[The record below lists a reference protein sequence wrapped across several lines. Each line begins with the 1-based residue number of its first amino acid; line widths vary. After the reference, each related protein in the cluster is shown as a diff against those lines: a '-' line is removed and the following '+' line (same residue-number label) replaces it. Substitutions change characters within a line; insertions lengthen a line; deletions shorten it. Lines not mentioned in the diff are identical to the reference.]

1 MRRFKT
7 VLKMDKKFILRGVF
21 LAVTLCVTGLAS
33 AQERGPGLVTAEE
46 GQQAGDEVI
55 AEATKFEVGAIA
67 GATQS
72 DAPGTKMA
80 PTSHMTWEL
89 AAPQLDPFGNETVP
103 VFNSTYSGR

>member
-1 MRRFKT
+1 M
-7 VLKMDKKFILRGVF
+7 LKMDKKFILRGVF

-55 AEATKFEVGAIA
+55 AEATKFDVGAIT

-72 DAPGTKMA
+72 DAARTKMT

-89 AAPQLDPFGNETVP
+89 AALQLDPFGNETIP
-103 VFNSTYSGR
+103 IFNSAYSGR

>member
-1 MRRFKT
+1 
-7 VLKMDKKFILRGVF
+7 LKLQNNFQK
-21 LAVTLCVTGLAS
+21 S
-33 AQERGPGLVTAEE
+33 AKLSAPSL

-67 GATQS
+67 GATRS
-72 DAPGTKMA
+72 DAAGTKMT

-103 VFNSTYSGR
+103 IFNSPYSGR

>member
-1 MRRFKT
+1 M
-7 VLKMDKKFILRGVF
+7 LKMDKKFILRGVF

-55 AEATKFEVGAIA
+55 AEATKFDVGASA
-67 GATQS
+67 DAMQS
-72 DAPGTKMA
+72 DAARTKMT
-80 PTSHMTWEL
+80 PISHMTWEF

-103 VFNSTYSGR
+103 IFNSAYSGR